1 MGLHDCSSLLWSF
14 VCVQSH
20 LKTITRAIM
29 RALNGDNS
37 EGKEHN
43 SSFNFF
49 FPLKNHSLENVS
61 PLALLICWRVN
72 FTFWALKI
80 ILYFWPLC
88 GFIFSRLKEPK
99 YLVHTEENCKL
110 SKFDLE
116 LVGNC
121 RSTNCRAGTT
131 QKQNSMIYLIVVIHR
146 HTQYIKAV
154 FFPFFSFSWNNF
166 PKKEFRRIE
175 SSSQKRDGMQMLLC
189 CFYVRVEKEACGN
202 NGSFFL

>member
-1 MGLHDCSSLLWSF
+1 MFHLWLFSF
-14 VCVQSH
+14 VD
-20 LKTITRAIM
+20 
-29 RALNGDNS
+29 G
-37 EGKEHN
+37 
-43 SSFNFF
+43 
-49 FPLKNHSLENVS
+49 
-61 PLALLICWRVN
+61 LILP
-72 FTFWALKI
+72 FELFKI

-166 PKKEFRRIE
+166 PKKEFRRIAVAR
-175 SSSQKRDGMQMLLC
+175 KGMGCKC
-189 CFYVRVEKEACGN
+189 CFVVFMCALRKKRVVIMVLFFFSWILVE
-202 NGSFFL
+202 NGAKKSPLFRLFLFAVCSTK

>member
-1 MGLHDCSSLLWSF
+1 M
-14 VCVQSH
+14 
-20 LKTITRAIM
+20 AIIL
-29 RALNGDNS
+29 REKSTTVAS
-37 EGKEHN
+37 I
-43 SSFNFF
+43 FF

-166 PKKEFRRIE
+166 PKKEFRRIAVAR
-175 SSSQKRDGMQMLLC
+175 KGMGCKC
-189 CFYVRVEKEACGN
+189 CFVVFMCALRKKRVVIMV
-202 NGSFFL
+202 FFSLAEF

>member
-1 MGLHDCSSLLWSF
+1 MFHLWLFSF
-14 VCVQSH
+14 VD
-20 LKTITRAIM
+20 
-29 RALNGDNS
+29 G
-37 EGKEHN
+37 
-43 SSFNFF
+43 
-49 FPLKNHSLENVS
+49 
-61 PLALLICWRVN
+61 LILP
-72 FTFWALKI
+72 FELFKI

-154 FFPFFSFSWNNF
+154 FFPFSSFSWNNF

-202 NGSFFL
+202 NVTFSPDWSRDKEITDLSDRKRDTIKSLSPRAKRGW